1 VLQGHRPGRYQAAP
15 LHVTQDYVAS
25 MSTYLS
31 TYYSNIS
38 SIVSYFHNGIDILS
52 DELCYYHVVMLQSIG
67 RAALELFPCM
77 QCRPLQRSMGCA
89 CICVSE
95 HVGRADRRPTYEI
108 SKNLDVGRR
117 RLE

>member
-1 VLQGHRPGRYQAAP
+1 MLQGHRLGRYHAAS

-31 TYYSNIS
+31 TYYSNTS

-52 DELCYYHVVMLQSIG
+52 DELCYYHIVMLQEYRPG
-67 RAALELFPCM
+67 RSRVVSLHAMSASPALHGMCM
-77 QCRPLQRSMGCA
+77 YL
-89 CICVSE
+89 CV
-95 HVGRADRRPTYEI
+95 RARRPTYEI
-108 SKNLDVGRR
+108 SKNLDVGQR